1 MHARVNRDELEP
13 ALAAHAPVGED
24 GPLVLELLHTE
35 LDAELAARAAW
46 SAQIDEAEE
55 FVRRARWIIVSE
67 TAAVSGGGGNARRA
81 SRPAAP
87 AAVPSYR
94 PLLPS
99 PLDER
104 RAALR
109 ATPRERPPPLLAPA
123 HRAIVASGR
132 ECAVDALTDAALRL
146 ESRKA
151 DIDLALSFARGY
163 SDPDAGAEVPV
174 PRRWAPAPLPATP
187 RRWARPEAAVDR
199 GNGRSMRELREAFCA
214 EVQQQ
219 HQPPSQRWPQRAAS
233 SSGRQR
239 RPSAESPTLAE
250 LRARMGALDAARRDL
265 SSC

>member
-1 MHARVNRDELEP
+1 MHARVNRDEL
-13 ALAAHAPVGED
+13 AAHAPVGE
-24 GPLVLELLHTE
+24 PLVLELLHTE

-87 AAVPSYR
+87 AAVPSYT

-109 ATPRERPPPLLAPA
+109 AIPRERPPPLLAPA
-123 HRAIVASGR
+123 HRVIVASGR
-132 ECAVDALTDAALRL
+132 ERAVDALTDAALRL

-163 SDPDAGAEVPV
+163 SDPDAVAEVPV

-214 EVQQQ
+214 EV

-239 RPSAESPTLAE
+239 RPSAESPTLVE

>member
-1 MHARVNRDELEP
+1 MHARVNRAE
-13 ALAAHAPVGED
+13 LAAHAPVGED

-87 AAVPSYR
+87 AAVPSYT

-132 ECAVDALTDAALRL
+132 ERAVDALTDAALRL
-146 ESRKA
+146 ESRNA

-163 SDPDAGAEVPV
+163 SDPDAGAQAPV

-187 RRWARPEAAVDR
+187 QRWARPEAAVDR

-214 EVQQQ
+214 EV

-250 LRARMGALDAARRDL
+250 LRARMGALEAARRDL

>member
-1 MHARVNRDELEP
+1 MHARVNRDEL
-13 ALAAHAPVGED
+13 AAHAPVGD
-24 GPLVLELLHTE
+24 PLVLELLHTE

-87 AAVPSYR
+87 AAVPSYT

-109 ATPRERPPPLLAPA
+109 AIPRERPPPLLAPA
-123 HRAIVASGR
+123 HRVIVASGR
-132 ECAVDALTDAALRL
+132 ERAVDALTDAALRL

-214 EVQQQ
+214 EV

-239 RPSAESPTLAE
+239 RPSAESPTLVE

>member
-1 MHARVNRDELEP
+1 MHARVNRDEL
-13 ALAAHAPVGED
+13 AAHAPVGD
-24 GPLVLELLHTE
+24 PLVLELLHTE

-87 AAVPSYR
+87 AAVPSYT

-99 PLDER
+99 PLER

-123 HRAIVASGR
+123 HRVIVASGR
-132 ECAVDALTDAALRL
+132 ERAVDALTDAALRL

-151 DIDLALSFARGY
+151 NIDLALSFARGY

-214 EVQQQ
+214 EV

-239 RPSAESPTLAE
+239 RPSAESPTLVE